1 MLSYRF
7 KTVSPARTQVSNNL
21 GKKCDSPEA
30 CHRVDCA
37 CADSSPRDVS
47 HMSPSGGSCTV
58 RVRRL
63 RLGTWVRRLP
73 KGLELGL
80 LGVLP
85 LLIQLVRLGR
95 EQTLLGC
102 KQASK
107 RVSKQASKRVS
118 KRVSKRMSKYVR
130 KYVRKV
136 RVVVVRVS
144 RGTASA

>member
-1 MLSYRF
+1 MCGLVASGR
-7 KTVSPARTQVSNNL
+7 L
-21 GKKCDSPEA
+21 LII
-30 CHRVDCA
+30 
-37 CADSSPRDVS
+37 S

-63 RLGTWVRRLP
+63 RLGTWVCRLP

-136 RVVVVRVS
+136 RSSGSEGITRYCERVS
-144 RGTASA
+144 YNIPRCRRPPSSLLA

>member
-1 MLSYRF
+1 MCGLVASGR
-7 KTVSPARTQVSNNL
+7 L
-21 GKKCDSPEA
+21 LII
-30 CHRVDCA
+30 
-37 CADSSPRDVS
+37 S

-63 RLGTWVRRLP
+63 RLGTWVCRLP

-107 RVSKQASKRVS
+107 RVSK
-118 KRVSKRMSKYVR
+118 RVSKRMSKYVR

-136 RVVVVRVS
+136 RSSGSEGITRYCERVS
-144 RGTASA
+144 YNIPRCRRPPSSLLA

>member
-1 MLSYRF
+1 
-7 KTVSPARTQVSNNL
+7 
-21 GKKCDSPEA
+21 
-30 CHRVDCA
+30 
-37 CADSSPRDVS
+37 
-47 HMSPSGGSCTV
+47 MSPSGGSCTV

-136 RVVVVRVS
+136 RSSGGITEVLRARELQHPAMPPPPFVPT
-144 RGTASA
+144 GLM